1 MGGDYILSM
10 AAFELQG
17 QNCVVVR
24 ETVLSTGI
32 GVGPVES
39 HSLILQT
46 QKQLNVL
53 SRSINS
59 EQTVYTSSSE

>member
-1 MGGDYILSM
+1 MVGDYILSM
-10 AAFELQG
+10 AGFELQG

-24 ETVLSTGI
+24 ETVLLTGI

-46 QKQLNVL
+46 QK
-53 SRSINS
+53 
-59 EQTVYTSSSE
+59 